1 MKFFAVSTVGSYIYY
16 DSKSFLEIV
25 PSHSATYP
33 ALKKQKLYLTQ
44 GSASKV
50 TLSL

>member
-16 DSKSFLEIV
+16 DAKGFIEVI

-33 ALKKQKLYLTQ
+33 ALKKQKCYLTK